1 MPLSQSLCIGA
12 RETPPL
18 PASNVHDPARL
29 RSCEVRFIDRLA
41 DRLAD
46 RHGCDRAAAVRAS
59 MAHCL
64 EDFLEADWGV
74 RLRAGESPGPG
85 KPDPMQARALARL
98 FTNRWETP
106 CPGGVDATSAFPEN
120 DALQPLLLRIDDMRT
135 PPDLFLA
142 AARGGGG
149 WERPLDPTLVDRILR
164 IAPHALM
171 ASLDRAL
178 DWHRWPRAGHGDRQA
193 GLSRGAVYRSVDT
206 IRTFQ
211 NVLQAHPRATLREL
225 FERFSNHVT
234 IWLSHLRP
242 DGLDAVQ
249 TVPRGHRQS
258 EMRTTVLPPT
268 SPATL
273 ACPPAVSGRSRP
285 VAASPRQP
293 DPPCRADPPATIAD
307 NELSAWLRH
316 YAPFNP
322 FKRRDRTVAPLLRD
336 AIALR
341 LRASGPLRRRA
352 AEKLLRATVEAAEK
366 ISRGLERLGKDDARR
381 VEADNGR
388 LKTLWRLI
396 EDTRNRYDLPL
407 PELPPASATVTRR
420 SWLPWR
426 RRAQRQAQ
434 PE

>member
-12 RETPPL
+12 RAAPPL
-18 PASNVHDPARL
+18 PASNIHDPARL
-29 RSCEVRFIDRLA
+29 GPCEARFIDRLA
-41 DRLAD
+41 DRSAD
-46 RHGCDRAAAVRAS
+46 QHDRDRAATVRAS
-59 MAHCL
+59 MARCL
-64 EDFLEADWGV
+64 EEFLEAGWGV
-74 RLRAGESPGPG
+74 RLRAGASPGAWPPG
-85 KPDPMQARALARL
+85 PMQARALSRL
-98 FTNRWETP
+98 FTNRWGTP
-106 CPGGVDATSAFPEN
+106 CPGGVDATPAFPED

-149 WERPLDPTLVDRILR
+149 WEQPLDPTLVDGILR
-164 IAPHALM
+164 IAPHVLV
-171 ASLDRAL
+171 ASLDTAL
-178 DWHRWPRAGHGDRQA
+178 GWHRWPRADQGDRQA
-193 GLSRGAVYRSVDT
+193 GLSRDAIYRSVDT
-206 IRTFQ
+206 ISTFQ
-211 NVLQAHPRATLREL
+211 NVLRAHPRATMQDL

-234 IWLSHLRP
+234 IWLSPRRP
-242 DGLDAVQ
+242 DGPDAVQ
-249 TVPRGHRQS
+249 TVPRAHCQS

-268 SPATL
+268 PPATVVG
-273 ACPPAVSGRSRP
+273 ATAASRPSRP
-285 VAASPRQP
+285 VAAPPR
-293 DPPCRADPPATIAD
+293 RADPPAYVAD

-336 AIALR
+336 AIGLR

-352 AEKLLRATVEAAEK
+352 AEKLLRTTVEAADT
-366 ISRGLERLGKDDARR
+366 ISRGLERPGKDDARR
-381 VEADNGR
+381 VEADNER

-420 SWLPWR
+420 SWLPGR